1 MSCEERET
9 LIQAYL
15 GATEAHRKASDS
27 VDEPHSN
34 QWSKATKETGQV
46 CETTLAAL
54 KAHIRE
60 HRCLHDVFSVAK
72 RVPYMES
79 TNIT

>member
-15 GATEAHRKASDS
+15 DATEAHRKASDS
-27 VDEPHSN
+27 VYEPHSKK
-34 QWSKATKETGQV
+34 WSKATKETRQV
-46 CETTLAAL
+46 CDTTLAAL

-60 HRCLHDVFSVAK
+60 HQC
-72 RVPYMES
+72 
-79 TNIT
+79 